1 MDLPPGCEGA
11 HRAEDY
17 TKLLQDILDS
27 DIPFDSI
34 SFKDST
40 GTAHPRKIYD
50 TIKAARKIVPADM
63 VLHLHTDNQLTRTFN
78 CILYCAI

>member
-1 MDLPPGCEGA
+1 MITIMDLPPGCEGA

-50 TIKAARKIVPADM
+50 SIKAAR
-63 VLHLHTDNQLTRTFN
+63 
-78 CILYCAI
+78 